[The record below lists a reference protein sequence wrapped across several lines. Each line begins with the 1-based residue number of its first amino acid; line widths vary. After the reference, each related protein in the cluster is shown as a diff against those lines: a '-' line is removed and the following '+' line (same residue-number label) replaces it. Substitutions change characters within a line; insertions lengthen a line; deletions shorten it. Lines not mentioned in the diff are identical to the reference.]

1 MTFAE
6 TSLLQRPSRAGGP
19 PAIEWSRPPFQPLE
33 SGAQSRRPEPLANL
47 EHTALGR
54 RAAPALVFGRFRF
67 VVHSRELSA
76 DGTPI
81 PLGSRALEVLSVLIE
96 ADGELVTKDELLS
109 RVWPTTIVEENN
121 LQFQISSL
129 RKALG
134 PDRDLIR
141 TVSGRGY
148 RFVGEVALEAPRA
161 RPELNK
167 LAVDQ
172 PEATIIEYRAPLSA
186 GNLPAPASDIVG
198 REAHLLDLSALVTAN
213 RLVTLVGAGGIGKTR
228 LAIEL
233 ARRLQPTF
241 DGVWVAEL
249 GALSDPGL
257 VPGAVASALG
267 LGGGAISPARLA
279 ASLGARPQILVLDNC
294 EHVVD
299 AAASIAETLLHAC
312 ASLRV
317 IATSREPLRAEGE
330 WVYRAPPL
338 DVPSEG
344 EEDLE
349 LVLQHSAARLFI
361 ERMRA
366 AAPATPPLGPSAAT
380 ATTKICRRL
389 DGIPLAIEL
398 AAARAAAVGVEA
410 LAARLDD
417 RLSLLTDGRRTAP
430 ARHQTLRATL
440 DWSHE
445 LLSEPERVVMRRLA
459 VFAGDFTMEA
469 AALAAG
475 FGEVSAAK
483 AVQCLE
489 SLVAKSL
496 VAADLGAPEPRY
508 RLLETMRAYAIDKLS
523 ESGEFETATK
533 IARKFEICLE
543 ILSRPHPEHLRINK
557 IILQTGSK
565 DKP

>member
-1 MTFAE
+1 MHTWSRGAAERTGDTKMTFAV
-6 TSLLQRPSRAGGP
+6 TSLQQRPFSAGG
-19 PAIEWSRPPFQPLE
+19 SRPPFQSLE
-33 SGAQSRRPEPLANL
+33 DGPPSGRLGPLAIL
-47 EHTALGR
+47 EDASLGLSTR
-54 RAAPALVFGRFRF
+54 HALVFGRFRF
-67 VVHSRELSA
+67 IIPSRELSA
-76 DGTPI
+76 DGIPI
-81 PLGSRALEVLSVLIE
+81 ALGSRAREVLSVLIE
-96 ADGELVTKDELLS
+96 ARGELVTKDELLS

-148 RFVGEVALEAPRA
+148 RFVAEVAVEGPRT
-161 RPELNK
+161 RRDPDER
-167 LAVDQ
+167 VFDQ
-172 PEATIIEYRAPLSA
+172 PGATIIELHPALSA
-186 GNLPAPASDIVG
+186 GCLPAPASDLVG
-198 REAHLLDLSALVTAN
+198 RETHLLDLSALVAAN

-228 LAIEL
+228 LAIEV

-241 DGVWVAEL
+241 DGVWVAKL
-249 GALSDPGL
+249 GALSDAGL
-257 VPGAVASALG
+257 VPGAVASAIG
-267 LGGGAISPARLA
+267 LGGETISPARLA
-279 ASLGARPQILVLDNC
+279 ASLGARPRLLVLDNC

-338 DVPSEG
+338 DVPPEG

-349 LVLQHSAARLFI
+349 AVLQHSAARLFI

-366 AAPATPPLGPSAAT
+366 AAPAICLGPSVAT
-380 ATTKICRRL
+380 ATTTICRRL

-398 AAARAAAVGVEA
+398 AAARAATLGVEA

-440 DWSHE
+440 DWSHA
-445 LLSEPERVVMRRLA
+445 LLSQPERVVMRRLA

-469 AALAAG
+469 AALASG
-475 FGEVSAAK
+475 FGEIGAAE
-483 AVQCLE
+483 ALQCLA

-496 VAADLGAPEPRY
+496 VAADLGGPAPRY
-508 RLLETMRAYAIDKLS
+508 RLLETMRAYAMDKLT
-523 ESGEFETATK
+523 ECGELETLV
-533 IARKFEICLE
+533 R
-543 ILSRPHPEHLRINK
+543 RPPQACRSAPA
-557 IILQTGSK
+557 GAGRG
-565 DKP
+565 